1 MLFFYFIFFLL
12 NYSKENDNCKSFNNK
27 NECNLCNEGYYL
39 NNKSKTCLKC
49 PEHCLNCLS
58 NYYCVHCENN
68 FILLNKI
75 CGIQCEKN
83 NENNKNFINDCE
95 LCSKDNKKCLKCK
108 SFCKWNGKNCNC
120 KEKYIIIT
128 IIICFSLLIIII
140 LILFLT
146 IENFGRNCKIFN
158 LLMDFDFFNNSLINN
173 NPSINQIKFSNNKLF
188 DNEKKKKKKDD
199 YKYKKLQKQKK
210 SHLTTI
216 SENIEMVYNEEEE
229 EDNNTKTSYKE
240 ICDYCLIEEG
250 VFKLSCGCSLCE
262 KDKKKLFEKNNK
274 CPVCGKTNEN

>member
-173 NPSINQIKFSNNKLF
+173 NPSINPIKFSNNKLF
-188 DNEKKKKKKDD
+188 DNEKKKKKKVD

-210 SHLTTI
+210 SHLSTI
-216 SENIEMVYNEEEE
+216 SENIEMVYNEEE